1 MKRVLLLAATTGY
14 QTQVFAE
21 AAHNMGL
28 EVVMATDRCHV
39 LPDPWGD
46 QAIPIRFEDPEGAA
60 ATLAA
65 TQPRPD
71 AIVAVG
77 DRPVYLAALAAREL
91 NLAYNS
97 PESVAACKNKF
108 AAREKFRANGMLVP
122 AYLRLPVSTNP
133 HNAATNIKYPCVLKP
148 LGLSASR
155 GVIRANNP
163 TEFAAAFERIH
174 AILEAPE
181 IRRLQEEHDQFIQVE
196 NYIDGR
202 EYALEGIVTEGRL
215 KVLAIFDKPDP
226 LEGPFFEETIYVTPS
241 REPQQ
246 VQHAL
251 IETAQQAV
259 TALGLTTGPLHA
271 ELRHNLQGVWIL
283 EVAARPIGGLCAKAL
298 RFRNSA
304 GLEELI
310 LRHALGENVS
320 RWEREAPASGVMMIP
335 IPKNGVYQRASGA
348 QQAAHTPNITE
359 VVITAKEGQKLEMLP
374 EGASYLGFIFA
385 HADRPDQVENALR
398 AAHAK
403 LSFEIATG
411 LAVV

>member
-1 MKRVLLLAATTGY
+1 MKQVLLLAATTGY

-21 AAHNMGL
+21 AAHAMGL
-28 EVVMATDRCHV
+28 DVVMATDRCHV

-46 QAIPIRFEDPEGAA
+46 HAIPVRFQDPEGAA

-65 TQPRPD
+65 AQPRPD

-77 DRPVYLAALAAREL
+77 DRPVYLAALAARQL
-91 NLAYNS
+91 SLPYNS

-122 AYLRLPVSTNP
+122 AYVRLPISTNP
-133 HNAATNIKYPCVLKP
+133 AVAAKNIKYPCVLKP

-174 AILEAPE
+174 TILEAPE
-181 IRRLQEEHDQFIQVE
+181 IRRLREDQDQFVQVE

-241 REPQQ
+241 REPLDVQQ
-246 VQHAL
+246 AL

-259 TALGLTTGPLHA
+259 TALGLTRGPLHA
-271 ELRHNLQGVWIL
+271 ELRYNRRGAWIL
-283 EVAARPIGGLCAKAL
+283 EAAARPIGGLCAKAL
-298 RFRNSA
+298 RFRNDR

-320 RWEREAPASGVMMIP
+320 TWEREEQASGVMMIP
-335 IPKNGVYQRASGA
+335 IPKNGIYQRASGVYE
-348 QQAAHTPNITE
+348 AAHTPNIAE
-359 VVITAKEGQKLEMLP
+359 IIITAKEGQKLEMLP
-374 EGASYLGFIFA
+374 EGASYLGFIFG
-385 HADRPDQVENALR
+385 HADTPHQVEEALR
-398 AAHAK
+398 HAHAK

>member
-21 AAHNMGL
+21 MAQVMGL

-65 TQPRPD
+65 IHPRPD

-77 DRPVYLAALAAREL
+77 DRPVYLAALAARQL
-91 NLAYNS
+91 NLPYNS

-181 IRRLQEEHDQFIQVE
+181 IRRLHEEHDQFIQVE
-196 NYIDGR
+196 SYIEGR
-202 EYALEGIVTEGRL
+202 EFALEGIVTEGRL
-215 KVLAIFDKPDP
+215 KVFAIFDKPDP

-246 VQHAL
+246 VQQAL
-251 IETAQQAV
+251 ANTAQQAV
-259 TALGLTTGPLHA
+259 TALGLATGPLHA
-271 ELRHNLQGVWIL
+271 EIRYNRHGAWIL
-283 EVAARPIGGLCAKAL
+283 EAAARPIGGLCAKAL
-298 RFRNSA
+298 RFRNNSS
-304 GLEELI
+304 LEELI
-310 LRHALGENVS
+310 LRHGLGEDTS
-320 RWEREAPASGVMMIP
+320 TWEREEQASGVMMIP
-335 IPKNGVYQRASGA
+335 IPKNGIFQRASGVHEAA
-348 QQAAHTPNITE
+348 QTPNITE
-359 VVITAKEGQKLEMLP
+359 VIITAKEGQKREKLP
-374 EGASYLGFIFA
+374 EGATYLGFIFA
-385 HADRPDQVENALR
+385 RAATPDQVEKALR
-398 AAHAK
+398 HAHAA
-403 LSFEIATG
+403 LSFEIAAV